1 MAEVGLKQNCLSP
14 KFLQFRATSATLA
27 WGKTED
33 ICLIW
38 NTLFAHVV
46 IYVGPQ
52 ETSNG
57 KQIHEVVHVAK
68 ANMSGLVVARITKVD
83 ITKVISARD
92 MVFLGHK
99 VKSCQSAGNLRE
111 KIVERANACAEKPNI
126 RFAYD
131 HR

>member
-1 MAEVGLKQNCLSP
+1 M
-14 KFLQFRATSATLA
+14 
-27 WGKTED
+27 
-33 ICLIW
+33 
-38 NTLFAHVV
+38 
-46 IYVGPQ
+46 GPQ

-57 KQIHEVVHVAK
+57 KEIHEVVHVAK
-68 ANMSGLVVARITKVD
+68 ANMSGLVVAGITKVD
-83 ITKVISARD
+83 IKSVISARD